1 MVFAAALCPLQ
12 YIQYAAKE
20 ERVDFEKSK
29 EELEKMRGQYP
40 EEVLLKRAG
49 KEFKFKTQ
57 FLCKFVL
64 LRKEFFK
71 KFIERLDPQDFPK
84 EIDMDGI

>member
-1 MVFAAALCPLQ
+1 
-12 YIQYAAKE
+12 
-20 ERVDFEKSK
+20 
-29 EELEKMRGQYP
+29 MRGQYP

-49 KEFKFKTQ
+49 KEFRFKTQ

-71 KFIERLDPQDFPK
+71 KFIERLDP
-84 EIDMDGI
+84 